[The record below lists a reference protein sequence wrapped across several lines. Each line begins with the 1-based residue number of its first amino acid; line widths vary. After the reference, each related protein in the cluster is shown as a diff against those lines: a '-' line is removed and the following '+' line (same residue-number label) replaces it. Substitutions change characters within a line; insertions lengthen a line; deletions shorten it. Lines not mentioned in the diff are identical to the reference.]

1 MLSLALT
8 ILSAIYFINGD
19 FFRDIYDEYKDKVY
33 KNTRKIISKHQ
44 DAEEVV
50 QDVFSKSI
58 ETLEPFAIYHKRSL
72 KN

>member
-8 ILSAIYFINGD
+8 ILSAIDFINGD

-50 QDVFSKSI
+50 NMIMLRIIV
-58 ETLEPFAIYHKRSL
+58 T
-72 KN
+72 